1 MRLCG
6 ALGFFL
12 AVANTGGIGRAADD
26 LHTAQSNVT
35 QRIRGIELELGV
47 QLFHRSKRGVTLTS
61 MGSRLL
67 PYAER
72 IRDLLQEAQRA

>member
-1 MRLCG
+1 
-6 ALGFFL
+6 
-12 AVANTGGIGRAADD
+12 
-26 LHTAQSNVT
+26 VT

-47 QLFHRSKRGVTLTS
+47 QLFHRSKRGVTFTS

>member
-1 MRLCG
+1 LPSRTLE
-6 ALGFFL
+6 AL
-12 AVANTGGIGRAADD
+12 VARRGRS
-26 LHTAQSNVT
+26 HTAQSNVT

-47 QLFHRSKRGVTLTS
+47 QLFHRSKRGVTFTS